1 MRIMD
6 IIFYFGVTTDLLIL
20 VKRDLKT
27 LGGDFTPFLISQARA
42 CLFELKPVPV
52 FVTAVCREPESCLRF

>member
-27 LGGDFTPFLISQARA
+27 LGDDFTPFLIDLARA
-42 CLFELKPVPV
+42 RVPIR
-52 FVTAVCREPESCLRF
+52 T